1 MEQEPE
7 EPNETL
13 LALKDFFR
21 LDMATKNEMIRL
33 APEAVDLFNE
43 ESRIDYADKVFNGYK
58 GMEWRFEKINEAFDL
73 TSPEVIEEF
82 FREGEKKFAI
92 GNYDAEAVRELYQEN
107 IARLRPEFVEEVK
120 KECFGYG
127 LNDSGEVLKQAQSVN
142 ELLHACHSAIMN
154 NEEILQKVPAL
165 ATKRAGTTDEI
176 VLRGER
182 GEIGQKI
189 FEAIP
194 EEIDAGPI
202 DIVSVDGRA
211 IAMVRDRGHALLVQ
225 AEEFE
230 PGSEKVLVNYNIPK
244 VINRGMVERLP
255 GVDKITSEGANGK
268 FLCEASEVGEKVKE
282 FIEMVPTD
290 ADMVS

>member
-127 LNDSGEVLKQAQSVN
+127 LNDSG
-142 ELLHACHSAIMN
+142 
-154 NEEILQKVPAL
+154 
-165 ATKRAGTTDEI
+165 
-176 VLRGER
+176 
-182 GEIGQKI
+182 
-189 FEAIP
+189 
-194 EEIDAGPI
+194 
-202 DIVSVDGRA
+202 
-211 IAMVRDRGHALLVQ
+211 
-225 AEEFE
+225 
-230 PGSEKVLVNYNIPK
+230 
-244 VINRGMVERLP
+244 
-255 GVDKITSEGANGK
+255 K
-268 FLCEASEVGEKVKE
+268 F
-282 FIEMVPTD
+282 
-290 ADMVS
+290 